1 MKNLNENLYADGY
14 GQAAEYTG
22 VFSPIDAETVQG
34 RDRMNPKA
42 PEGLQ
47 RINSYINYFFRKPT
61 LNPQSDVAELKSRL
75 NHMNL
80 DFKFDNTKPLDPVN
94 SFVVSHGDVFG
105 ATPQTDL
112 MVDFD
117 RGHDLPKYNLEIR
130 VLKLENGFK
139 LEGKMT
145 PGYDGMEEAY
155 TNKMKR
161 NKRIELVKEAMIA
174 VKNKKLKVKNKK
186 NIKK

>member
-14 GQAAEYTG
+14 GHAPEYAG

-34 RDRMNPKA
+34 KDRLNFKT

-47 RINSYINYFFRKPT
+47 RINSYINHFFRKPT

-94 SFVVSHGDVFG
+94 HFVVSHGDVFG

-130 VLKLENGFK
+130 VIKTENGFK
-139 LEGKMT
+139 LEGIMT
-145 PGYDGMEEAY
+145 PGYDGMEESVHD
-155 TNKMKR
+155 KMKR
-161 NKRIELVKEAMIA
+161 NKRIKLVKEAMNA
-174 VKNKKLKVKNKK
+174 TKLKKIQLGKK

>member
-14 GQAAEYTG
+14 GQAAEYSG

-34 RDRMNPKA
+34 RDRMNPKV

-80 DFKFDNTKPLDPVN
+80 DFKFDNTKPLDPIN
-94 SFVVSHGDVFG
+94 NFIVSHGDVFG
-105 ATPQTDL
+105 ATPETDL

-117 RGHDLPKYNLEIR
+117 RGQDLPKYNLEIR
-130 VLKLENGFK
+130 VLKLDNGFK

-145 PGYDGMEEAY
+145 EGYSGMEESVHD
-155 TNKMKR
+155 KMKR
-161 NKRIELVKEAMIA
+161 NKRIKLVKEAMNA
-174 VKNKKLKVKNKK
+174 AKLKKVQLDKK

>member
-14 GQAAEYTG
+14 GHAPEYAG

-34 RDRMNPKA
+34 KDRLNCKT

-80 DFKFDNTKPLDPVN
+80 DFNFDNTKPLDPIN
-94 SFVVSHGDVFG
+94 YFVVSHGDVFG

-117 RGHDLPKYNLEIR
+117 RGEDLPKYNLEIR
-130 VLKLENGFK
+130 VIKTENGFK

-145 PGYDGMEEAY
+145 SAYGDMEESVH
-155 TNKMKR
+155 NKTKR
-161 NKRIELVKEAMIA
+161 NKRIKLVKEAMNAI
-174 VKNKKLKVKNKK
+174 KLKKLQSGKK